1 MASSKIKIE
10 MPSPQ
15 IQARI
20 NEIAKELARGADT
33 SVILPKFTKKYNLGR
48 DAINKYIKMAK
59 PLAQELRD
67 LAEKAAKDTIVT
79 ETVDETKKGLR
90 SVMEY
95 DTKLEK
101 IIFRNHKIIRDPK
114 NKGNV
119 LKVDNVVRDQLM
131 AINIYY
137 KRHGY
142 YAPEKQEVSVE
153 GSFLEFLKRANEDDG

>member
-1 MASSKIKIE
+1 MS
-10 MPSPQ
+10 SPQ
-15 IQARI
+15 IQARVT
-20 NEIAKELARGADT
+20 EIAKELARGVDT

-59 PLAQELRD
+59 PIAQELRD
-67 LAEKAAKDTIVT
+67 LAEKAAEDTIVT
-79 ETVDETKKGLR
+79 ETVEATRKGLR

-114 NKGNV
+114 NKDNV

-142 YAPEKQEVSVE
+142 YAPEKTEVNFE
-153 GSFLEFLKRANEDDG
+153 GSFLDLLKKERKK